1 MKLSQRPITGRLLDK
16 QNTAL
21 HPLLKRLFSA
31 RHINHPNELQ
41 ADLKQLLPIS
51 SLGNVNAAAELLAE
65 TIEKQQRILIVGDFD
80 ADGAT
85 ASAVAVRALRLLGH
99 TDTHFLVPNRFEYGY
114 GLTPEIVALGST
126 FAPALIITVDNGISS
141 IEGVKAAKQAGYKV
155 LVTDHHLAGKT
166 LPEADVIVN
175 PNLTNESFASKNL
188 AGVGVIFYVML
199 ALKKTLTERGYFSS
213 KAIQP
218 PNLLSLLDL
227 VALGTVADVVP
238 LDQNNRILVE
248 QGLRR
253 IRAQQGCAGINALFQ
268 ISGKNHLRAIT
279 ADFAFACGPRLN
291 AAGRLDDMSIGIE
304 LLLCDEPQEAL
315 RIASSLD
322 ALNKERRAIENSMKA
337 EAMQELEH
345 LTQITQEEVPPI
357 FCLYHDTWHQGVVGI
372 LASRIK
378 EKFHRPTIIFAP
390 ANGTDNMNNNEIKG
404 SARSIAGL
412 HIRDIIDEVATQ
424 NPHLL
429 NKFGGHA
436 MAAGLSLKKQ
446 HLDEFR
452 QAMSNVVLQHSD
464 EDTFQEIHYTD
475 GELTASDFSLETA
488 ELLRNAAPWGQ
499 HFPEPQFHGDFIIV
513 QKRILKEAHI
523 KLLLQPVGDLDHTIS
538 AIAFNVDL
546 TQWPEQGE
554 AISLLY
560 RLDVNEYRGALTPQ
574 LMVVTLL

>member
-1 MKLSQRPITGRLLDK
+1 MRLSQRPTTGYLLNE
-16 QNTAL
+16 QNTPL
-21 HPLLKRLFSA
+21 NPLLKRLFA
-31 RHINHPNELQ
+31 TRHINHSSELH

-51 SLGNVNAAAELLAE
+51 SLGNVNTAAKLLAE
-65 TIEKQQRILIVGDFD
+65 MIEQQQRILIVGDFD

-99 TDTHFLVPNRFEYGY
+99 NDTHFLVPNRFEYGY
-114 GLTPEIVALGST
+114 GLTPEIVTLAST
-126 FAPALIITVDNGISS
+126 FSPALIITVDNGISS
-141 IEGVKAAKQAGYKV
+141 IEGVKAAKKLGYKV
-155 LVTDHHLAGKT
+155 LVTDHHLASKT
-166 LPEADVIVN
+166 LPKADVIVN
-175 PNLTNESFASKNL
+175 PNLVNDSFASKNL

-199 ALKKTLTERGYFSS
+199 ALKKILTKHDYFN
-213 KAIQP
+213 KKNIQS

-268 ISGKNHLRAIT
+268 ISGKNHLRAVT
-279 ADFAFACGPRLN
+279 ADFAFSCAPRLN

-304 LLLCDEPQEAL
+304 LLLCDDPQEAL

-345 LTQITQEEVPPI
+345 LTLATQQEIPPI

-390 ANGTDNMNNNEIKG
+390 ADTTDDSDIHEIKG
-404 SARSIAGL
+404 SARSITGL
-412 HIRDIIDEVATQ
+412 HIRDIIDEVATK

-436 MAAGLSLKKQ
+436 MAAGLSLEKQ

-452 QAMSNVVLQHSD
+452 QAISEIVLQHSN
-464 EDTFQEIHYTD
+464 EDTFQETHYTD
-475 GELTASDFSLETA
+475 GELATDDFSLETA

-499 HFPEPQFHGDFIIV
+499 HFPEPQFHGTFTIV
-513 QKRILKEAHI
+513 RKRILKEAHI
-523 KLLLQPVGDLDHTIS
+523 KLLLQPVGNFELTIS

-554 AISLLY
+554 DIALLY
-560 RLDVNEYRGALTPQ
+560 RLDVNEYRGVLTPQ
-574 LMVVTLL
+574 LMIVTLL